1 MQSAWRAE
9 DEEDEESLT
18 EGSRT
23 RNCILL
29 ANRITRLHWNIVFCK
44 KCMRISLN
52 VLRNAPTK
60 RAGLTDRHGQSTR
73 RAISPGKRDREGE
86 REGGKITRTKHI
98 PLHDHIRRK
107 AGWQALRMPG
117 YPSIS
122 AIVGWLWTRSNTLL
136 SPVRVGGWTNG
147 LLQGM
152 DGRWVVVC
160 GQLELMQVSRGL
172 F

>member
-1 MQSAWRAE
+1 
-9 DEEDEESLT
+9 
-18 EGSRT
+18 
-23 RNCILL
+23 
-29 ANRITRLHWNIVFCK
+29 
-44 KCMRISLN
+44 MRISLN

-60 RAGLTDRHGQSTR
+60 RAGLTDSHGQSTR
-73 RAISPGKRDREGE
+73 RAISPGKRDREGD

-136 SPVRVGGWTNG
+136 SPVLRGWVDEWLAPGDGWAVGGRLRPTGTDAGFAWIVLIDRVAG
-147 LLQGM
+147 LTLIVGRWLVAGWM
-152 DGRWVVVC
+152 DGVEQKLVTRHS
-160 GQLELMQVSRGL
+160 LTHSL
-172 F
+172 